1 MLKNLKLKQDALK
14 ELDLPIQTIYGKLG
28 TLVLKIPWKNLY
40 SQPVVVTIEDLYVLA
55 APNAAVRYNAAK
67 QDLAELTAKRAEL
80 LKLEELRDRELKKD
94 DPATNKTFTE
104 KLVAQIINNVQIR
117 IKNVHIRY
125 EDQSTSLVPFAFGVT
140 LGSLTVHTTD
150 ADWRQTFLSEA
161 LKKVYKLANLDGLAV
176 YMNCNT
182 VMFQSM
188 PEARYDEL
196 FLQTIAKMDER
207 PAEYTYGNWKGHF
220 LCLVHF

>member
-1 MLKNLKLKQDALK
+1 MFLQIGDVVLKNLKLKHDALK

-55 APNAAVRYNAAK
+55 APNAAVRYNAVKHDMAV
-67 QDLAELTAKRAEL
+67 LFNKRAEL
-80 LKLEELRDRELKKD
+80 LKLEEQRDRELKRD
-94 DPATNKTFTE
+94 DPSTNKTFTE
-104 KLVAQIINNVQIR
+104 KLVAQIINNVQVH

-140 LGSLTVHTTD
+140 LGSLTVNTTD
-150 ADWRQTFLSEA
+150 ADWRQTFLSGA
-161 LKKVYKLANLDGLAV
+161 LNKVYKLANLDGLAV

-182 VMFQSM
+182 PMFQSM
-188 PEARYDEL
+188 PVDKYDGM
-196 FLQTIAKMDER
+196 FLQTIAKMDVR
-207 PAEYTYGNWKGHF
+207 PEEYTYGK
-220 LCLVHF
+220 

>member
-55 APNAAVRYNAAK
+55 VPNAAVRYNAAK
-67 QDLAELTAKRAEL
+67 HELAELTAKRADL
-80 LKLEELRDRELKKD
+80 LKLEEMRDRDLKKD

-125 EDQSTSLVPFAFGVT
+125 EDKSTSSVPFALGVT
-140 LGSLTVHTTD
+140 LGSLSVHTTD

-182 VMFQSM
+182 LMFQNQ
-188 PEARYDEL
+188 PKDRYDEL

-207 PAEYTYGNWKGHF
+207 PADYTYGKQIG
-220 LCLVHF
+220 